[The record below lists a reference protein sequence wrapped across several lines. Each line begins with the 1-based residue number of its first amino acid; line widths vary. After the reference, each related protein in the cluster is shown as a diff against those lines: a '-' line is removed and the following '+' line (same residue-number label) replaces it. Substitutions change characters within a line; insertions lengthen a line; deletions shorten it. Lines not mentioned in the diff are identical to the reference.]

1 LVVAVR
7 AVVEAGVAEHRF
19 QRIGL
24 P

>member
-1 LVVAVR
+1 LAVAVR